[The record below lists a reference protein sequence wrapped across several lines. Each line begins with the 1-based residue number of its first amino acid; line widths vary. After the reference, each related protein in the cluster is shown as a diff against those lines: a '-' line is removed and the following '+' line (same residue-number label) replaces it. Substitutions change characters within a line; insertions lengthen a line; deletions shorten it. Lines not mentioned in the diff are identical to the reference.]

1 MSKIEEYLSRLRSHL
16 DLPPERADEI
26 VAEVRN
32 HLQARAAEL
41 EAGGLSHDEAAAE
54 AVRSFGE
61 PDHIARELLEGNARH
76 RRPQVLRALGA
87 IAVSVGAGFALAVF
101 YGTSESRNALSIRL
115 MMSITGLDWFDAGWL
130 LMVVALVPPALLA
143 GMVGGRRFWWLA
155 SAPALF
161 WIGLCWVATAITR
174 RLQPGANVREQL
186 FYALIVPALAALLF
200 AGFGWLGARLIGA
213 RAVLV
218 RAIGYVF
225 GIGGA
230 AYVLWLAVRALALSL
245 DSPEALGIAAAV
257 AQPAVLMLLA
267 GAVLDGRLTRGT
279 FVVLFAVTCAATL
292 LAATFWVMLWVD
304 AGADLAALTSPN
316 GWFVFA
322 ACESVLGLAGIA
334 VYRALVH
341 RRPTTPAE
349 GSA

>member
-1 MSKIEEYLSRLRSHL
+1 MSEIEEYLSRLRSHL

-87 IAVSVGAGFALAVF
+87 IAVSLGAGFALAVF

-174 RLQPGANVREQL
+174 RLQPSANVREQL
-186 FYALIVPALAALLF
+186 LYALIVPTLAALLF
-200 AGFGWLGARLIGA
+200 AGFGWLGARLTGA
-213 RAVLV
+213 RAVRI
-218 RAIGYVF
+218 RAVGYVF

-230 AYVLWLAVRALALSL
+230 AYVLWLAVGALLLAL
-245 DSPEALGIAAAV
+245 DYQEACGFVAAV
-257 AQPAVLMLLA
+257 GQTAVLMLL
-267 GAVLDGRLTRGT
+267 GAALADGRVSRRA
-279 FVVLFAVTCAATL
+279 FATL
-292 LAATFWVMLWVD
+292 WTGVCAVSLAVVAMWVTLWVD
-304 AGADLAALTSPN
+304 AGGDLN

-322 ACESVLGLAGIA
+322 ACESLTGLAAIA
-334 VYRALVH
+334 VHRALVH

-349 GSA
+349 GSV